1 MLRRLAPLALAAAF
15 ATGALA
21 QTAPETPDTRSMIE
35 ALKPMTTRSLRN
47 LVVRPAAASAPEA
60 APASAPTAPQTAA
73 AATPPASPP
82 PAAEPAPP
90 AEAPSLSLAILF
102 DFGAARIQAASVPTL
117 ENLATAMQA
126 SELAASRFRVEGHT
140 DAKGAAAV
148 NLRLSRARADEVRR
162 FLVAHGVAAERLQS
176 VGLGS
181 SQPADPADP
190 LAAANRRVR
199 IVALP

>member
-15 ATGALA
+15 ATGAFA
-21 QTAPETPDTRSMIE
+21 QAAPDTPDTRSMIE

-60 APASAPTAPQTAA
+60 TPASAPSAPQTAA
-73 AATPPASPP
+73 TPPAAPA
-82 PAAEPAPP
+82 PAAEPATP

-126 SELAASRFRVEGHT
+126 PELAASRFRVEGHT

-162 FLVAHGVAAERLQS
+162 FLVAHGVAAARLQS

>member
-60 APASAPTAPQTAA
+60 APASAPTAPQTVATLPSAA
-73 AATPPASPP
+73 PP

-90 AEAPSLSLAILF
+90 AEAPSLSLAVLF
-102 DFGAARIQAASVPTL
+102 EFGAARIQAASVPTL
-117 ENLATAMQA
+117 ENLAAAMQA
-126 SELAASRFRVEGHT
+126 PELAASRFRIEGHT

-162 FLVAHGVAAERLQS
+162 FLVARGVAAARLQS

-181 SQPADPADP
+181 TQPADPADP

>member
-60 APASAPTAPQTAA
+60 APASAPTAPQTVATLPAA
-73 AATPPASPP
+73 PP

-102 DFGAARIQAASVPTL
+102 EFGAARIQAASVPTL
-117 ENLATAMQA
+117 ENLAAAMQA
-126 SELAASRFRVEGHT
+126 PELAASRFRVEGHT

-162 FLVAHGVAAERLQS
+162 FLAARGVAAARLQS

>member
-1 MLRRLAPLALAAAF
+1 MLRRLAPLALAAAI
-15 ATGALA
+15 ATGAFA
-21 QTAPETPDTRSMIE
+21 QAAPETPDTRSMIE

-73 AATPPASPP
+73 PA
-82 PAAEPAPP
+82 PAAEPAAP

-117 ENLATAMQA
+117 ENLAAAMQA
-126 SELAASRFRVEGHT
+126 PELAASRFRIEGHT

-162 FLVAHGVAAERLQS
+162 FLVAHGVAAARLQS

-199 IVALP
+199 IVNLP

>member
-15 ATGALA
+15 ATGAFA
-21 QTAPETPDTRSMIE
+21 QAAPETPDTRSMIE

-73 AATPPASPP
+73 PA
-82 PAAEPAPP
+82 PAAEPAAP

-117 ENLATAMQA
+117 ENLAAAMQA
-126 SELAASRFRVEGHT
+126 PELAASRFRIEGHT

-162 FLVAHGVAAERLQS
+162 FLVAHGVAAARLQS

-199 IVALP
+199 IVNLP

>member
-60 APASAPTAPQTAA
+60 APASAPTAPQTVATLPSAA
-73 AATPPASPP
+73 PP

-90 AEAPSLSLAILF
+90 AEEPSLSLAVLF
-102 DFGAARIQAASVPTL
+102 EFGAARIQAASVPTL
-117 ENLATAMQA
+117 ENLAAAMQA
-126 SELAASRFRVEGHT
+126 PELAASRFRVEGHT

-162 FLVAHGVAAERLQS
+162 FLVARGVAAARLQS

>member
-60 APASAPTAPQTAA
+60 APASAPTAPQTV
-73 AATPPASPP
+73 ATPPAAPP

-102 DFGAARIQAASVPTL
+102 EFGAARIQAASVPTL
-117 ENLATAMQA
+117 ENLAAAMQA
-126 SELAASRFRVEGHT
+126 PELAASRFRIEGHT

-162 FLVAHGVAAERLQS
+162 FLVARGVAAARLQS

-181 SQPADPADP
+181 TQPADPADP